1 MASYRF
7 VATGDVHLSNE
18 LPHARPLRDGMT
30 DRFEQQLEMMR
41 MIARLAGD
49 DPVYIVGDLYDK
61 AKLDPITLVETVK
74 VMQESGRWKVLPGN
88 HDANSLTGGRFN
100 VELFGL
106 LDSSRFELLG
116 GLISSDYDLT
126 DSWQMHA
133 VPFAGVDD
141 NARTIVSIQERL
153 DPSKHHVLLMHNAV
167 IGCKV
172 DGNFRCDS
180 HGLRAGPIC
189 KGFRKVIAGHFHSH
203 QRFGKVGMYLGAPM
217 QHRYSD
223 EGEDRGVWE
232 FVLSDD
238 GTIQEKFCPLALP
251 KFFTIAPGQSKPAK
265 AQPGDYVRIEAR
277 TTNAEWAATAG
288 DVDNAVADLAADGIV
303 ASAKH
308 VPAYQH
314 DRRLAD
320 ADATFLTMTLARLAE
335 LYVDMP
341 DVELGSLD
349 RDSVLR
355 IGRELAES
363 GDVDRS
369 EGIGGSV
376 QFVRAQFVDL
386 FPFGNVSIDLEN
398 CGLVFVGGR
407 NEDSDGAANNG
418 SGKTSLYK
426 ALTWVLYGQTVDGET
441 GDRVIRKGARE
452 ARGVVQFKSGGELWS
467 VKRSRTVGTTKLE
480 LIAPSGKAFNGKK
493 KNLQAHIN
501 GLLTVDFQ
509 GFRSTVLYGRSD
521 PSCFSAPGVSDADRK
536 SILHSI
542 LQTSMFHAAHEA
554 AKSRAK
560 LADEELAVT
569 RESLAGARGRLEG
582 SDPAREDALSA
593 SWTRRRSERVAQAV
607 AEKNATAGRLESLAS
622 DPARVQAIK
631 ARQAEIDALQAEI
644 KAKRDELAQDRGSLR
659 DMSRELAPLE
669 KNEKQAAKKFA
680 EAQGRLKASQDRVSE
695 LDGDVC
701 PTCSAPLDEGQAKA
715 HVHALKN
722 QASTLQIEVDNLTR
736 EAKRTR
742 DEVKIYKAQIAKE
755 DARIA
760 AAESALPKIAT
771 AEPVKLSRE
780 LAELEGI
787 GKVRAEIAK
796 TIAAQEKTIMAIEA
810 ETDPHASRASEL
822 RAKRE
827 SLLADVARLE
837 REVKTAQIETAA
849 SQFWIHGFGPSGL
862 PSIVL
867 DSVMPRLTERT
878 NFYLSIL
885 ADGDIVGEFRTQR
898 TLASGDVRDKIE
910 MSWTIEGNED
920 VTPSDGQQTKIRVAV
935 DLALMDLANERGS
948 VDLLLFD
955 EVLDGLDAEGM
966 QRMLDLLCYLRG
978 RKRSIMVISH
988 AHGMSEQFE
997 TGLIVV
1003 KRGKMSRIETVQ

>member
-1 MASYRF
+1 MASFRF

-18 LPHARPLRDGMT
+18 LPHARPRRDGMT

-41 MIARLAGD
+41 MIAREAGD
-49 DPVYIVGDLYDK
+49 DPVYVIGDLYDK

-74 VMQESGRWKVLPGN
+74 VMQERGTWKVLPGN

-100 VELFGL
+100 VEIFAL
-106 LDSSRFELLG
+106 LGDRFELLG
-116 GLISSDYDLT
+116 GDYDLS

-133 VPFAGVDD
+133 VPFASIEE
-141 NARTIVSIQERL
+141 NARQIAEIQAML
-153 DPSKHHVLLMHNAV
+153 DPSRSHLLFMHNAV

-180 HGLRAGPIC
+180 HGLRAANIC

-223 EGEDRGVWE
+223 EGEERGVWE
-232 FVLSDD
+232 FVLADD
-238 GTIQEKFCPLALP
+238 GTLTERFIPLALP
-251 KFFTIAPGQSKPAK
+251 KFWTIAPGQAPPDKVRA
-265 AQPGDYVRIEAR
+265 GDYVRIEAHA
-277 TTNAEWAATAG
+277 TNAEWAATSG
-288 DVDNAVADLAADGIV
+288 DVKDTVASLEAAGLM

-314 DRRLAD
+314 DRRLED
-320 ADATFLTMTLARLAE
+320 ADATFLTMTLSRLAE

-349 RDSVLR
+349 RETVLR
-355 IGRELAES
+355 VGRELAAT
-363 GDVDRS
+363 GDQDRS
-369 EGIGGSV
+369 EGTGGQV
-376 QFVRAQFVDL
+376 QFKRAQFVDL
-386 FPFGNVSIDLEN
+386 FPFGNVTVELADR
-398 CGLVFVGGR
+398 GLVFVGGR

-452 ARGVVQFKSGGELWS
+452 ARGVVQFVSGGELWT
-467 VKRSRTVGTTKLE
+467 VKRSRTAGNTKLE
-480 LIAPSGKAFNGKK
+480 LIAPSGESFNGKK

-521 PSCFSAPGVSDADRK
+521 PLCFSAPGVSDADRK

-542 LQTSMFHAAHEA
+542 LQTSMFQAAHDA
-554 AKSRAK
+554 AKSRRDDA
-560 LADEELAVT
+560 EEDLAVS
-569 RESLAGARGRLEG
+569 REALAGARGRLEG
-582 SDPAREDALSA
+582 ADPAREDALSA
-593 SWTRRRSERVAQAV
+593 SWSRRRAERVAQAV
-607 AEKNATAGRLESLAS
+607 AEKNATAGRLERLAGN
-622 DPARVQAIK
+622 PERVQAIK
-631 ARQAEIDALQAEI
+631 ARQAEIEALQAEI

-659 DMSRELAPLE
+659 DEARNLVPLE
-669 KNEKQAAKKFA
+669 KTERSAAKRLA
-680 EAQGRLKASQDRVSE
+680 EAQGRLKASQERLAE
-695 LDGDVC
+695 LDGDTC
-701 PTCSAPLDEGQAKA
+701 PTCSTPLAEGEAKM
-715 HVHALKN
+715 HVHALKS
-722 QASTLQIEVDNLTR
+722 QTDTLRDEVDALTR
-736 EAKRTR
+736 EARRAR
-742 DEVKIYKAQIAKE
+742 DEVKNFKAEIAK
-755 DARIA
+755 
-760 AAESALPKIAT
+760 AETLLAQREADLPKLSS
-771 AEPVKLSRE
+771 AEPAKLSKE
-780 LAELEGI
+780 LAELESV
-787 GKVRAEIAK
+787 GKVRAEIMK
-796 TIAAQEKTIMAIEA
+796 TIAAHEKTIAAIEA
-810 ETDPHASRASEL
+810 ESDPHAPRVLEL
-822 RAKRE
+822 RTRRE
-827 SLLADVARLE
+827 AIAADVARLE
-837 REVKTAQIETAA
+837 REVKTAQLEVGA

-898 TLASGDVRDKIE
+898 TLASGDTRDKIE
-910 MSWTIEGNED
+910 MTWTIEGNVD

-935 DLALMDLANERGS
+935 DLALMDLANERAS

-966 QRMLDLLCYLRG
+966 QRMLELLCYLRG
-978 RKRSIMVISH
+978 RKRSVFVISH

-997 TGLIVV
+997 AGLIVV
-1003 KRGKMSRIETVQ
+1003 KRDKMSRIETVQ